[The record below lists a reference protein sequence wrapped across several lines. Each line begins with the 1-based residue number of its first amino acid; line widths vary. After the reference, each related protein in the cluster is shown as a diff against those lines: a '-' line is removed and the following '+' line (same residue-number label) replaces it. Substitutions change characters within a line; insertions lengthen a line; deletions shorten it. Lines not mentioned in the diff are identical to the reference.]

1 MNWNNRRQVFRAI
14 LQGDKLYHPA
24 SVFDPISAR
33 LAKDLGYE
41 TGLLAGSVASM
52 TVLGAPD
59 IMQLTLTEFAQ
70 QALRIS
76 RACDL
81 PLLVDADHGYGNA
94 LNVKRT
100 VEELEC
106 AGIAALT
113 IEDTD
118 LPQPHGTL
126 GQPRLIPLEEGVGKM
141 RAALAGRQDKNLAI
155 VGRTAAR
162 LAADLSETVARAK
175 AYEAAGVDALFL
187 AGLDSRAQLD
197 AVSQAISIP
206 IIAGSSAAQLT
217 DLDYLQSRRVRICPQ
232 PHKSFMASV
241 AAIHQT
247 LKAMRQGGETAELAS
262 DELMKQV
269 TRGADYDRWM
279 MDFLGGE
286 KEGQ

>member
-1 MNWNNRRQVFRAI
+1 MNWTKRREEFRAI
-14 LQGDKLYHPA
+14 MEGDQLIHPA
-24 SVFDPISAR
+24 TVFDPISAR
-33 LAKDLGYE
+33 IAKDVGYE
-41 TGLLAGSVASM
+41 ACLLPGSVASM

-59 IMQLTLTEFAQ
+59 IIQLTLTEFAA

-76 RACDL
+76 RAADL
-81 PLLVDADHGYGNA
+81 PMLVDADHGYGNA

-118 LPQPHGTL
+118 LPQPYGTL
-126 GQPRLIPLEEGVGKM
+126 GQPRLIPLDEGVGKM
-141 RAALAGRQDKNLAI
+141 HAALAGRQDNNLVI

-162 LAADLSETVARAK
+162 LAADLGEAVARAK

-187 AGLDSRAQLD
+187 AGLDTREQLD
-197 AVSQAISIP
+197 AVSAAISIP
-206 IIAGSSAAQLT
+206 IIAGAGSPEMSDFA
-217 DLDYLQSRRVRICPQ
+217 YLQSRRVRICPQ

-241 AAIHQT
+241 AAIHRT
-247 LKAMRQGGETAELAS
+247 LKAMRDGGETAELATP
-262 DELMKQV
+262 DLIKQV

-279 MDFLGGE
+279 EKFLGG
-286 KEGQ
+286 GS